1 MSNQPVKFSVPVSIA
16 AKDWKVTP
24 RRIRHLL
31 TGGRLEG
38 QQGVNGVWMVSY
50 PYCFT
55 FGSRGACLKRFKKSE
70 QEAEL

>member
-1 MSNQPVKFSVPVSIA
+1 MNIQSVKFFVPVSMA

-38 QQGVNGVWMVSY
+38 RHGVNGIWEVSY
-50 PYCFT
+50 PYRFT
-55 FGSRGACLKRFKKSE
+55 LGSRGTCLKRFRQSE
-70 QEAEL
+70 QGAEQ